1 MTYRTILL
9 DLTADG
15 PVEARLDV
23 ARSLASRFGAA
34 LIGMH
39 VSPPPLQL
47 AAWQGGMSV
56 YIPPE
61 VVEAQRKANQEAKER
76 VRAAFDRVRGDDPT
90 AEWREAEGDPGQLL
104 AEAAHAADL
113 VVTAGGGGSPDV
125 AERLVTAT
133 GVPVLALPPG
143 AARDLGRVVLV
154 AWKGSPEAARAVHDA
169 LPFLQ
174 TAERVVLC
182 AVGERS
188 AAGLDAAAAMLGR
201 HQVRV
206 RPEREAAPTRARAR
220 SCWRRPP
227 RTAPTSS
234 SWAPTGTRGC
244 ASSSS
249 AAPRAACCATRRC
262 PCSSAADRNGRSGQ
276 VLDPGPASPSALASR
291 VSSPSCSRWARSSSS
306 RCPERIRSSFSC
318 SPMISSSAL
327 RLTS

>member
-9 DLTADG
+9 DLTADEL
-15 PVEARLDV
+15 VEARLDV

-61 VVEAQRKANQEAKER
+61 VAEVQREAARKAKER
-76 VRAAFDRVRGDDPT
+76 VRAAFDRARGDDLT
-90 AEWREAEGDPGQLL
+90 AEWREAEGDPGQFL

-113 VVTAGGGGSPDV
+113 VVTAGGCGSPDV
-125 AERLVTAT
+125 AERLVMAT

-154 AWKGSPEAARAVHDA
+154 AWKGSPEAARAAHDA
-169 LPFLQ
+169 LPFLR

-201 HQVRV
+201 HQVPV
-206 RPEREAAPTRARAR
+206 RPERVDGTDAGAGAVLLAQAAAHGADLLVMGAYGHARVR
-220 SCWRRPP
+220 ELVF
-227 RTAPTSS
+227 
-234 SWAPTGTRGC
+234 GG
-244 ASSSS
+244 
-249 AAPRAACCATRRC
+249 ATRRVLC
-262 PCSSAADRNGRSGQ
+262 DATLPVLFSG
-276 VLDPGPASPSALASR
+276 
-291 VSSPSCSRWARSSSS
+291 
-306 RCPERIRSSFSC
+306 
-318 SPMISSSAL
+318 
-327 RLTS
+327 

>member
-61 VVEAQRKANQEAKER
+61 VAEAQRKANQEAKER
-76 VRAAFDRVRGDDPT
+76 VRAAFDRVCGDDPA

-113 VVTAGGGGSPDV
+113 VVTAGGGSPDV

-154 AWKGSPEAARAVHDA
+154 AWKGSPEAARAAHDA
-169 LPFLQ
+169 LPFLR

-188 AAGLDAAAAMLGR
+188 AAGLDAAAAMLER

-206 RPEREAAPTRARAR
+206 RPERVGGTDASAGEVLLAQAAAHGADLLVMGAYGHARVR
-220 SCWRRPP
+220 ELVF
-227 RTAPTSS
+227 
-234 SWAPTGTRGC
+234 GG
-244 ASSSS
+244 
-249 AAPRAACCATRRC
+249 ATRHVLRHA
-262 PCSSAADRNGRSGQ
+262 PLPVLFSG
-276 VLDPGPASPSALASR
+276 
-291 VSSPSCSRWARSSSS
+291 
-306 RCPERIRSSFSC
+306 
-318 SPMISSSAL
+318 
-327 RLTS
+327 